1 MPARQLADNDRIPLV
16 RIPLLGGLSA
26 ATFLRRHWQKNPL
39 LIREAIPGFEGVV
52 DFPAMVELAGR
63 DDCESRLL
71 LRNGR
76 RWIVEH
82 GPFARRYLSRLPRRN
97 WTLLVQG
104 VNLFMPAARRLLS
117 RFDFIP
123 HSRLDDL
130 MVSYAPPGGGAG
142 PHFDSYDVFLLQGP
156 GRRRWKVGRQDDLT
170 LVDGAPLKILR
181 RFAPQGECMLGP
193 GDMLYLPPGFA
204 HDGVAVDACYTYS
217 IGFRAPSHRELV
229 SQFLIFL
236 EERLNPPG
244 RYEDPNLAT
253 QAHPARIGS
262 AMIAQVQRTLG
273 SIRWNRGDVAEFLGT
288 YLSEPKPTVL
298 FATPRNPLALKAFLR
313 SAHNR
318 GLELALPAQM
328 LYSGSRLFINGES
341 LVCDAG
347 EARPLRALADARRL
361 AGRQVPR
368 TGTAAKALY
377 QWYRSG
383 YILPATRAT
392 AT

>member
-1 MPARQLADNDRIPLV
+1 MPARQFADNDRIPLV
-16 RIPLLGGLSA
+16 KIPLLGGLSA
-26 ATFLRRHWQKNPL
+26 STFLRRHWQKNPL

-52 DFPAMVELAGR
+52 DFAATIELAGR

-76 RWIVEH
+76 RWVVEH
-82 GPFARRYLSRLPRRN
+82 GPFARR
-97 WTLLVQG
+97 
-104 VNLFMPAARRLLS
+104 FLS

-170 LVDGAPLKILR
+170 LLDGAPLKILR

-204 HDGVAVDACYTYS
+204 HNGVAVDTCYTYS

-244 RYEDPNLAT
+244 RYED
-253 QAHPARIGS
+253 
-262 AMIAQVQRTLG
+262 
-273 SIRWNRGDVAEFLGT
+273 
-288 YLSEPKPTVL
+288 
-298 FATPRNPLALKAFLR
+298 
-313 SAHNR
+313 
-318 GLELALPAQM
+318 
-328 LYSGSRLFINGES
+328 
-341 LVCDAG
+341 
-347 EARPLRALADARRL
+347 
-361 AGRQVPR
+361 
-368 TGTAAKALY
+368 
-377 QWYRSG
+377 
-383 YILPATRAT
+383 
-392 AT
+392 